1 LRFLFLF
8 IILFLLLTLNR
19 TQMTSYGSSDEGN
32 VLSHTD
38 GLAREGFPR
47 ILWEVL
53 QGAVPPQLVSFDAKT
68 KLQNVD
74 FVLGNA
80 SICVYVKSVFVL
92 SNVMG
97 FVILEGI
104 YLLMWRVV

>member
-1 LRFLFLF
+1 ML
-8 IILFLLLTLNR
+8 
-19 TQMTSYGSSDEGN
+19 
-32 VLSHTD
+32 
-38 GLAREGFPR
+38 
-47 ILWEVL
+47 
-53 QGAVPPQLVSFDAKT
+53 FDAKT

-80 SICVYVKSVFVL
+80 SVCVYVKSVFVV

>member
-1 LRFLFLF
+1 MFLRFDRKICDAL
-8 IILFLLLTLNR
+8 
-19 TQMTSYGSSDEGN
+19 
-32 VLSHTD
+32 
-38 GLAREGFPR
+38 
-47 ILWEVL
+47 
-53 QGAVPPQLVSFDAKT
+53 FDAKT

>member
-1 LRFLFLF
+1 LVWIEFCGERKRSRKELRCFY
-8 IILFLLLTLNR
+8 ILV
-19 TQMTSYGSSDEGN
+19 GKICD
-32 VLSHTD
+32 VL
-38 GLAREGFPR
+38 
-47 ILWEVL
+47 
-53 QGAVPPQLVSFDAKT
+53 FDAKT
-68 KLQNVD
+68 KLQNMD

-104 YLLMWRVV
+104 YLLM